1 MRLEMKGRKLPL
13 RFYNKNSRYG
23 ICREWILTI
32 PRIVESSMIANLQGK
47 MCSNRNVGENRS
59 YLERV
64 AFSRFSLGG
73 HLKMSFVTRVAI
85 LRTNSFT

>member
-1 MRLEMKGRKLPL
+1 M
-13 RFYNKNSRYG
+13 
-23 ICREWILTI
+23 TI